1 MVPEKSILNIKL
13 VETFQKPITL
23 QDIKDNQKLKN
34 LRIIQRE
41 NRLSV
46 MPVEKDEWDN
56 ILKMKN

>member
-1 MVPEKSILNIKL
+1 L